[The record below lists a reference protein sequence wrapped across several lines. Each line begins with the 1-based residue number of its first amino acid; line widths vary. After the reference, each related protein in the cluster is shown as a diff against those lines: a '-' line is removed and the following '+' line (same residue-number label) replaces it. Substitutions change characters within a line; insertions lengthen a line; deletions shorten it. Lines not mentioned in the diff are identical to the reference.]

1 LPERHPPRSFSPK
14 AVFGGGKGPRQPDAA
29 GPLGNSRKIGYN
41 GILFLHETFL
51 HETLYHK
58 EIAMNHED
66 RDYEYRILSA
76 LRRVIRSVDIYSKK
90 LHTALGLTTPQLLCL
105 HALAKAERMTLTD
118 LAKNVHLGVSTING
132 IIDRLEAKHYL
143 ARHRSTEDRRKVYL
157 ELSPAGREI
166 VARAPSLL
174 QDTLSVALAKL
185 PQAEQI
191 TIAES
196 LERVV
201 TLMAVEKIDASPN
214 LFPRDLIS
222 NSS

>member
-1 LPERHPPRSFSPK
+1 MSP
-14 AVFGGGKGPRQPDAA
+14 
-29 GPLGNSRKIGYN
+29 
-41 GILFLHETFL
+41 
-51 HETLYHK
+51 
-58 EIAMNHED
+58 ED
-66 RDYEYRILSA
+66 RNSEYRILSA

-90 LHTALGLTTPQLLCL
+90 LHTELGLTTPQLLCL
-105 HALAKAERMTLTD
+105 HTVAKAERMTLTD
-118 LAKNVHLGVSTING
+118 LAKSVHLGVSTING

-143 ARHRSTEDRRKVYL
+143 TRQRSTEDRRKVYL

-166 VARAPSLL
+166 VGRAPSLL
-174 QDTLSVALAKL
+174 QDTLAASLAKL
-185 PQAEQI
+185 SRAEQI

-214 LFPRDLIS
+214 LFPNDLVI